1 LVYGWAWKA
10 SLLNED
16 IVAYCFAPVAG
27 YSSFG
32 SYTGNGSAD
41 GPFVF
46 CNFRPRY
53 VLQKKTS
60 DVSAWAIRDA
70 ARDPYNAA
78 TARLWTNFSSAES
91 SADAIDLLSNG
102 FKVRNTDTDWNANG
116 ATYIYAAFAEH
127 PFSISR
133 AR

>member
-1 LVYGWAWKA
+1 M
-10 SLLNED
+10 
-16 IVAYCFAPVAG
+16 
-27 YSSFG
+27 G
-32 SYTGNGSAD
+32 SYVGNGSSD
-41 GPFVF
+41 GVFVYTG
-46 CNFRPRY
+46 FRPRY

-116 ATYIYAAFAEH
+116 ATYIYYAVAEN
-127 PFSISR
+127 PFQYAR